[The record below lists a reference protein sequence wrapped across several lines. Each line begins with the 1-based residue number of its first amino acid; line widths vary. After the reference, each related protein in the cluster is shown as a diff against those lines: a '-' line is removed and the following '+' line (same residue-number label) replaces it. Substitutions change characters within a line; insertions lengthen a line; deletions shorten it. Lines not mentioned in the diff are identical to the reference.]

1 MCAKLPMALPV
12 SKEVAVAATDLSHV
26 KSPERPRHWQLLLK
40 LATLLGGVF
49 GLHHARAVDLPEDNA
64 EAMFHYYNGGG
75 VTADGPALLVR
86 KKLAD
91 SFSLSAGYYIDAV
104 SNASIDVVTTAS
116 PFRETRR
123 EYSLGLD
130 YVYRDSHISVASTDS
145 TEPDYIAKSNSM
157 DLAQEVYGGM
167 TTVNIGFT
175 RGEDQVLK
183 HNDPGFRDFAS
194 HWMYRFGVAQV
205 LTPHWLMSLNGEAV
219 ADAGFLSSPYRVAR
233 VFGAAVPENDPR
245 TRSSRAV
252 DLRLVGNLGHGDA
265 VHMEVRH
272 FWDNW
277 AIRANN
283 LEAGYSRYFAQDWLA
298 DASLRYYRQSKAL
311 FYSDN
316 AASDTLYISRNR
328 QLSSFDDIGVGGRVS
343 YTLRKNADYTVKL
356 NGTYEL
362 TQYRYSDFTDIRTG
376 QLYSFKSNLVQLY
389 VSATF

>member
-1 MCAKLPMALPV
+1 M
-12 SKEVAVAATDLSHV
+12 AATDLSNS
-26 KSPERPRHWQLLLK
+26 KRWKLLLK
-40 LATLLGGVF
+40 LAALLGGVF
-49 GLHHARAVDLPEDNA
+49 GLHPARAVDLPEDTA
-64 EAMFHYYNGGG
+64 EAMFHYYSGGG

-86 KKLAD
+86 KKVAD

-116 PFRETRR
+116 PFRETRH
-123 EYSLGLD
+123 EYNLGLD
-130 YVYRDSHISVASTDS
+130 YVYRDSHITVASTNS

-157 DLAQEVYGGM
+157 DIAQEVFGGM
-167 TTVNIGFT
+167 TTVNLGFT
-175 RGEDQVLK
+175 RGEDQVFK
-183 HNDPGFRDFAS
+183 HNDPAFRDHAS
-194 HWMYRFGVAQV
+194 HWMYRLGVAQI
-205 LTPHWLMSLNGEAV
+205 LTPHWLMSINGEAV
-219 ADAGFLSSPYRVAR
+219 ADEGFLSSPYRVAR
-233 VFGAAVPENDPR
+233 VFGAAVPESDPR
-245 TRSSRAV
+245 TRSSRAI
-252 DLRLVGNLGHGDA
+252 DMRLVGQLTHRDA

-283 LEAGYSRYFAQDWLA
+283 LEAGYSRYFTEDWLA

-316 AASDTLYISRNR
+316 APTDTLYISRNR
-328 QLSSFDDIGVGGRVS
+328 QLSSFDDIGLGARVT
-343 YTLRKNADYTVKL
+343 YTLKKNADYTVKL

-362 TQYRYSDFTDIRTG
+362 TQYNYSDFTDIRTG

>member
-1 MCAKLPMALPV
+1 M
-12 SKEVAVAATDLSHV
+12 AATDLSFK
-26 KSPERPRHWQLLLK
+26 KSSSHWSLLLK

-49 GLHHARAVDLPEDNA
+49 GLHHARAADLPEDNA

-116 PFRETRR
+116 PFKETRQ
-123 EYSLGLD
+123 EYNLGLD
-130 YVYRDSHISVASTDS
+130 YVYRDSHITVGTTNS
-145 TEPDYIAKSNSM
+145 TEADYKAKSNSM
-157 DLAQEVYGGM
+157 DIAQEVFGGM
-167 TTVNIGFT
+167 TTVNLGFT
-175 RGEDQVLK
+175 RGEDQVYK
-183 HNDPGFRDFAS
+183 HNDPSFRDHAS
-194 HWMYRFGVAQV
+194 HWMYRLGVSQV
-205 LTPHWLMSLNGEAV
+205 LTPHWLMSINGEAV
-219 ADAGFLSSPYRVAR
+219 ADEGFLSSPYRVAR
-233 VFGAAVPENDPR
+233 VFGAAVPESDPR
-245 TRSSRAV
+245 TRSSRAI
-252 DLRLVGNLGHGDA
+252 DLRLIGDLGHRDA

-277 AIRANN
+277 AIKANN
-283 LEAGYSRYFAQDWLA
+283 LEAGYSRYFAEDWLA

-316 AASDTLYISRNR
+316 APTDTLYISRNR
-328 QLSSFDDIGVGGRVS
+328 QLSSFNDIGIGGRVT
-343 YTLRKNADYTVKL
+343 YTLKKNAEYTVKL

-362 TQYRYSDFTDIRTG
+362 TQYKYSDFTDIRTG